1 MRPTGSPEELERRRL
16 RAVQLLEAG
25 HGPAEIGRMLGV
37 TRGAV
42 SQWKMAY
49 QTGGREAVLAKRHPG
64 PTAKLTAR
72 QRQQL
77 VKILLKGARAAGYH
91 TELWTLPRIAEVIRQ
106 RFGVEYEQ
114 SAVWRVLHKM
124 AWSCQKPERRARE
137 ADEEAVAHWRS
148 RDWPRIK
155 KRPTKRA

>member
-1 MRPTGSPEELERRRL
+1 MRPTGSPDELERRRL
-16 RAVQLLEAG
+16 RAVQLLKAG

-42 SQWKMAY
+42 LQWKKAY
-49 QTGGREAVLAKRHPG
+49 QEGGREAILAKRHPG
-64 PTAKLTAR
+64 PRPKLSAR

-77 VKILLKGARAAGYH
+77 VKILLKGARAVGYH
-91 TELWTLPRIAEVIRQ
+91 TELWTLPRIAEVICQ

-124 AWSCQKPERRARE
+124 DWSCQKPERRARE
-137 ADEEAVAHWRS
+137 ADEEAVARWRS
-148 RDWPRIK
+148 QDWPRIK
-155 KRPTKRA
+155 KRTPKQA

>member
-1 MRPTGSPEELERRRL
+1 LEHRRL

-42 SQWKMAY
+42 SQWKKVY
-49 QTGGREAVLAKRHPG
+49 QRGGREAVLAKPHPG
-64 PTAKLTAR
+64 PTPKLTAR

-77 VKILLKGARAAGYH
+77 VKILLKGARAAGYR

-106 RFGVEYEQ
+106 RFGVKYEQ

-124 AWSCQKPERRARE
+124 DWSCQKPERRARE
-137 ADEEAVAHWRS
+137 ANEEVVVRWRAQ
-148 RDWPRIK
+148 DWRRIK
-155 KRPTKRA
+155 KRAPKRA